1 MERDKIDIDSIDI
14 INPTDDSAEW
24 QPAHKSNHHSPMN
37 KKQYSP
43 PKPFKSFKN
52 ENSNSKN
59 KNKNKKNK
67 DKRLPFSKYSIIKIL
82 ETSTND
88 TNYSENDILIKMNM
102 IKDLLS
108 LTTLI
113 KMQYGKVTEWAQPIF
128 KLDVNKFKQLFNF
141 RYGAHTISNDI
152 SKFEIPVYVPWIE
165 IDPKTKELINHSN
178 GAGMFRTYSNQFF
191 NLNNSQ
197 ISLSVLDK
205 TWDIDLWLSVLTNI
219 PSIQIYTVDMIN
231 TLAALYIELI
241 RSYSITL
248 HKDERKEFDIYKD
261 IKIYIDDICKYM
273 QQEKLL
279 VMDYINYNNWP
290 NNIKIAMDAITEG
303 ETKFYFGSNLF
314 YRINMHNLTYDSAE
328 EAIKYIIGI
337 IYCAKEKKTI
347 EKDGIFELENS
358 EIINNKIIK
367 LIYNILKMP
376 KEVNIKLTTYKV
388 VAGSEI
394 VLHHNKIQLLA
405 AIFKYIIGFDRQYE
419 KPLPKINRFCLLWNV
434 IKQYSTKKIC
444 DARIIDEDEQECIS
458 NKLDD
463 VDYIYNVVESVQ
475 TNLLGLIQVIG
486 YRLLTL
492 LPNTTQVSLNS
503 RQITCIEEFINTDIK
518 NINYIDL
525 IFKLPTEFKIWLDYI
540 NGNVKNIPYK
550 FNYTPIKLYRERC
563 KKGLIT
569 YSCLPGALTMNPGFN
584 NVLSRLIDMKTPDVM
599 GFPFDI

>member
-1 MERDKIDIDSIDI
+1 MERDKIDIDSIDL

-24 QPAHKSNHHSPMN
+24 QPAHKSNHHSPIN
-37 KKQYSP
+37 KKQYNPS
-43 PKPFKSFKN
+43 KSFKSYKN

-82 ETSTND
+82 ENSTND
-88 TNYSENDILIKMNM
+88 TNYNENDILIKMNM

-248 HKDERKEFDIYKD
+248 HKDERKKLDIYKD
-261 IKIYIDDICKYM
+261 IKIYINDIYEYM
-273 QQEKLL
+273 KQQ
-279 VMDYINYNNWP
+279 
-290 NNIKIAMDAITEG
+290 
-303 ETKFYFGSNLF
+303 
-314 YRINMHNLTYDSAE
+314 
-328 EAIKYIIGI
+328 
-337 IYCAKEKKTI
+337 
-347 EKDGIFELENS
+347 
-358 EIINNKIIK
+358 
-367 LIYNILKMP
+367 
-376 KEVNIKLTTYKV
+376 
-388 VAGSEI
+388 
-394 VLHHNKIQLLA
+394 
-405 AIFKYIIGFDRQYE
+405 
-419 KPLPKINRFCLLWNV
+419 
-434 IKQYSTKKIC
+434 
-444 DARIIDEDEQECIS
+444 
-458 NKLDD
+458 
-463 VDYIYNVVESVQ
+463 
-475 TNLLGLIQVIG
+475 
-486 YRLLTL
+486 
-492 LPNTTQVSLNS
+492 
-503 RQITCIEEFINTDIK
+503 
-518 NINYIDL
+518 
-525 IFKLPTEFKIWLDYI
+525 
-540 NGNVKNIPYK
+540 
-550 FNYTPIKLYRERC
+550 KLYVQNLMFHTRNQEYSVSMDPEIM
-563 KKGLIT
+563 KKL
-569 YSCLPGALTMNPGFN
+569 
-584 NVLSRLIDMKTPDVM
+584 
-599 GFPFDI
+599 